1 MWGPGG
7 QWRGWSHE
15 DPGQGDGLL
24 LSDLQFL
31 LLISLCCLGPTKLS
45 LILNGFILE
54 GFVILISGHK
64 PRLPLSF
71 YPWCH
76 LFLSMVSFLCCSLV
90 AKSCPT
96 LCDLMHWST
105 SGSSVCGNSQARML
119 ESAAISFSRGSSPL
133 RDRTHISCTG
143 KQILYHA
150 ATWKYP
156 IKHFTLLFP
165 SLV

>member
-1 MWGPGG
+1 M
-7 QWRGWSHE
+7 
-15 DPGQGDGLL
+15 
-24 LSDLQFL
+24 
-31 LLISLCCLGPTKLS
+31 ISLCCLGPTKLS

-119 ESAAISFSRGSSPL
+119 ECAAISFPTQGSNPHLLHWQADSLPCSHLEIPHKTFYSPVSIPGL
-133 RDRTHISCTG
+133 N
-143 KQILYHA
+143 
-150 ATWKYP
+150 
-156 IKHFTLLFP
+156 
-165 SLV
+165 